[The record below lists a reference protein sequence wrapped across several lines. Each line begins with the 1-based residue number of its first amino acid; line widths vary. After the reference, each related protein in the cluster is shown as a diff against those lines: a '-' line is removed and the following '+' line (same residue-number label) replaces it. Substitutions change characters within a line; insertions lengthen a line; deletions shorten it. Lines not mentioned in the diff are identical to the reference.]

1 MRVVVVGATGNL
13 GTALLRRLQAEPRVT
28 ELAGVAR
35 RGPRSASPPYGD
47 VTWFG
52 IDIGDD
58 AAPEQL
64 AAAFAGAD
72 AVVHLGW
79 ALQPSHDRDAMY
91 RTNVTGTSHVLDA
104 VVRARVP
111 HVLIASS
118 VGAYSRGPKGRRVDE
133 SYKTRGVRHSSY
145 SSYKAT
151 NESVLDGFSRQHPDV
166 VVTRMR
172 PGLVFQAA
180 AAREIVGLFAGRWVP
195 TTWLSRFRPPFLPL
209 SPRFV
214 SQVVHADD
222 VADAFW
228 RAIDRRAGGAFNLA
242 AEPLVDSYSIAEAFG
257 SRVVPVPYRVL
268 RTAALVTW
276 LLRLQPTEPGWLDIA
291 AKIPAMSTEK
301 ARRELGWAPTRTADE
316 TLREFVGGLAAGTSN
331 EASHPLSG

>member
-1 MRVVVVGATGNL
+1 MRVVVIGATGNL
-13 GTALLRRLQAEPRVT
+13 GTALLARLQAEPAVT
-28 ELAGVAR
+28 ELVGVAR

-47 VTWFG
+47 VTWFS
-52 IDIGDD
+52 IDVGGDD
-58 AAPEQL
+58 APAQL
-64 AAAFAGAD
+64 EHAFAGAD

-79 ALQPSHDRDAMY
+79 ALQPSHDREAMY

-104 VVRARVP
+104 ATRARVP
-111 HVLIASS
+111 HVLVASS

-133 SYKTRGVRHSSY
+133 GYRVRGVRRSSY

-151 NESVLDGFSRQHPDV
+151 NESILDGFTRQHPDV

-195 TTWLSRFRPPFLPL
+195 TRWLSRVRPPFLPL

-242 AEPLVDSYSIAEAFG
+242 AEPVVDPHAVARAFG
-257 SRVVPVPYRVL
+257 SRLLPVPYRVL
-268 RTAALVTW
+268 RGAALITW

-291 AKIPAMSTEK
+291 AKVPIMSTEK
-301 ARRELGWAPTRTADE
+301 ARRELGWAPTRSSDE

-331 EASHPLSG
+331 EASHPLRG

>member
-13 GTALLRRLQAEPRVT
+13 GTALLTRLQAEPSVT
-28 ELAGVAR
+28 ELVGIAR

-47 VTWFG
+47 VTWYG
-52 IDIGDD
+52 IDIGAD

-91 RTNVTGTSHVLDA
+91 RTNVTGTSHLLDA

-111 HVLIASS
+111 HVLVASS

-133 SYKTRGVRHSSY
+133 SYKTRGVRRSSY

-172 PGLVFQAA
+172 PGLVLQAA

-214 SQVVHADD
+214 AQIVHADD

-228 RAIDRRAGGAFNLA
+228 RAIDQRAGGAFNLA
-242 AEPLVDSYSIAEAFG
+242 TEGLVDPYVVARVLG
-257 SRVVPVPYRVL
+257 SRVVPVPYRAL
-268 RTAALVTW
+268 RAVVLVTW

-291 AKIPAMSTEK
+291 AKIPTMSTEK
-301 ARRELGWAPTRTADE
+301 ARRELGWTPTRTADE
-316 TLREFVGGLAAGTSN
+316 TLAEFIGGLAAGSKH
-331 EASHPLSG
+331 EGSHPLSG